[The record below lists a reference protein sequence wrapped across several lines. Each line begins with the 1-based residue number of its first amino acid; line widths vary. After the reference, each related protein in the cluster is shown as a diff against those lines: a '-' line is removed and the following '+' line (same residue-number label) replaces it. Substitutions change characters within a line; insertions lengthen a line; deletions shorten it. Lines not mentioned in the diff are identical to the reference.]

1 MKLCNIAIPNNNAK
15 PVVSVLIRLFFIHA
29 YGQYPLIY
37 RFRSNE
43 NYFCGLRGFSFI
55 PACCIGLNS
64 KNNPNKSQ
72 WQQRVT
78 FKIRLR
84 KVKQFRSLKTST
96 SIPKGKTIK
105 RPRCNGVI
113 LRVDS
118 YMVVNKCLS
127 NMLGCKGRGIANGLQ
142 TCEGKELEVQI
153 FKLKINFK

>member
-1 MKLCNIAIPNNNAK
+1 MESLNIAIPNNNAK
-15 PVVSVLIRLFFIHA
+15 PVVSVFIRLFFIHA

-43 NYFCGLRGFSFI
+43 NYFCSLRGFSLL
-55 PACCIGLNS
+55 PECCIGLNS

-78 FKIRLR
+78 FKIRLN
-84 KVKQFRSLKTST
+84 KVRAMSSLTTRDKHTERL
-96 SIPKGKTIK
+96 KIK

-118 YMVVNKCLS
+118 LRVLNKCLS
-127 NMLGCKGRGIANGLQ
+127 NMLGCKGRGI
-142 TCEGKELEVQI
+142 E
-153 FKLKINFK
+153 